1 MLNKFPDATYE
12 QPEVAKPS
20 KVETAETKEELE
32 LKIQKELAKQG
43 KIDGIN
49 FDFPKPRFR
58 LGPEKVYAELN
69 WDNFQPQITETERE
83 ELNFCFQKLVQY
95 LDSPIIT
102 DNFTDHSTRRDW
114 EDENLNKVSPE
125 AENYYEHNRLGLNFA
140 SSLNK
145 IINILNLEFENNKF
159 VNREVIDKINV
170 FLSLLPEELKDG
182 NGEEYADLTTDEK
195 IRICD
200 KLAPLIAAT
209 IRTIGRTKLTQ
220 VN

>member
-1 MLNKFPDATYE
+1 MFNQFPGATNE
-12 QPEVAKPS
+12 KPEVAKPS

-32 LKIQKELAKQG
+32 LKIQKELIKQG

-49 FDFPKPRFR
+49 FDFPEPRFR

-69 WDNFQPQITETERE
+69 WDNFSPKITDSERE
-83 ELNFCFQKLVQY
+83 ELNFCFQKLVRY

-102 DNFTDHSTRRDW
+102 DNFTDHSARRDW
-114 EDENLNKVSPE
+114 EDENLNKVSRE
-125 AENYYEHNRLGLNFA
+125 AEAYYERNRLGLNFA

-145 IINILNLEFENNKF
+145 MINILNLEFEDNKF
-159 VNREVIDKINV
+159 VNRDVIDKINV

-182 NGEEYADLTTDEK
+182 NGGKYADLTTEE
-195 IRICD
+195 RIGLSD